1 MKKKKYKVVSPA
13 LWNEVPSFREST
25 YDEIVMINKGV
36 GYCSHDT
43 TATKLR
49 YLGYTVTEIIEEDT
63 KVKEEDT
70 KVKEE
75 KVEDLGIIIED
86 QISEDQIIEDEEN
99 N

>member
-1 MKKKKYKVVSPA
+1 MKKKYKVVSPA

-63 KVKEEDT
+63 KVKEE
-70 KVKEE
+70 E
-75 KVEDLGIIIED
+75 VEDLGIIIED

>member
-1 MKKKKYKVVSPA
+1 MKKKYKVVSPA

-36 GYCSHDT
+36 GYCNHDT

-49 YLGYTVTEIIEEDT
+49 YLGYTVTEIIEEDI
-63 KVKEEDT
+63 KVKEE
-70 KVKEE
+70 E
-75 KVEDLGIIIED
+75 VEDLGIIIED